1 MQYSL
6 CCIETYFE
14 SVATVG
20 SAFAGLNAM
29 SSLCVFLP
37 SYFIYISAFSRQI
50 AAGCVLISL
59 VADVLTVFP
68 HSSILCL
75 WQLQPM
81 LLKSIQADCKV
92 AEKNLRVFQ
101 SRTLAFLQVV
111 TTKSKCNGKLHR
123 GSFRINS
130 SNITGHHH
138 TVTMSQI
145 HETLSFEAQYLGW
158 KNPKC

>member
-1 MQYSL
+1 MFFCLHIHL
-6 CCIETYFE
+6 CIF
-14 SVATVG
+14 
-20 SAFAGLNAM
+20 SAN
-29 SSLCVFLP
+29 C
-37 SYFIYISAFSRQI
+37 SRL
-50 AAGCVLISL
+50 CVLISL

-111 TTKSKCNGKLHR
+111 TTKSKCNDKLHQ
-123 GSFRINS
+123 GSVRINS

-138 TVTMSQI
+138 TLTMSEI